1 MASSFLGLVARSIA
15 TCRLVASEGPRR
27 SRPRHR
33 KEVRNERIFRF
44 VCFKSVARG
53 PYAGARPLR
62 GGSPVAV
69 VEDLAARP
77 VPARATLYARSR
89 PEMAGEARQR
99 ALDLRRPLATP
110 RTWIPQVSVRISK
123 MLSAVILVCSL
134 ILTPDLRECSR
145 DNAIHVLQVPE
156 EFALPF
162 MCAMRGETS
171 IGQELAKDERIKVMC
186 VRHFAVGRRIT

>member
-15 TCRLVASEGPRR
+15 TSRLVASEGPRR

-69 VEDLAARP
+69 VEDLPARP

-89 PEMAGEARQR
+89 PEMAGEAGQR
-99 ALDLRRPLATP
+99 ARDLHRSGTGEGRAHQGDVRPPFCCRSTDY
-110 RTWIPQVSVRISK
+110 
-123 MLSAVILVCSL
+123 
-134 ILTPDLRECSR
+134 LT
-145 DNAIHVLQVPE
+145 
-156 EFALPF
+156 
-162 MCAMRGETS
+162 
-171 IGQELAKDERIKVMC
+171 IGARPTGC
-186 VRHFAVGRRIT
+186 P